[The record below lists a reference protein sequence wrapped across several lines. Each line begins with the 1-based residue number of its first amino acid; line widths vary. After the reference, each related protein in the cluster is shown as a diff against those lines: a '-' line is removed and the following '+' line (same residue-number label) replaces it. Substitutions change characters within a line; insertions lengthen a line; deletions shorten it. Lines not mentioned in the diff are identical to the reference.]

1 MSDETVDD
9 IDIEREVRRMEKE
22 WKEWKESVRH
32 LEIEYQKNPAKYKPP
47 APVLTRDGIR
57 LHTGELITEGRVLD
71 TLREAL
77 RLLEAGDNIGFFEM
91 VDVDKYEREDG
102 WSEEEAHM
110 FATIRFENGRD
121 LIDEVDKIG
130 ETEEF
135 QVYWE
140 SKNNSKTTVDVLF
153 NN

>member
-1 MSDETVDD
+1 MSDEIVDD
-9 IDIEREVRRMEKE
+9 IDIEEELRRMTKE
-22 WKEWKESVRH
+22 HEDWLNSPVLKEVMASMKPVEH
-32 LEIEYQKNPAKYKPP
+32 EPP
-47 APVLTRDGIR
+47 APILTRDGIR

-71 TLREAL
+71 TLREAI

-102 WSEEEAHM
+102 WSEEEVHM